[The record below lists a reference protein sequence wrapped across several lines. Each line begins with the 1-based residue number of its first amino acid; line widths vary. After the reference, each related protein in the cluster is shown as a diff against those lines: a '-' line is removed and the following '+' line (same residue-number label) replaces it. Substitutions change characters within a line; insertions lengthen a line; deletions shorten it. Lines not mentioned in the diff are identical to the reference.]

1 MMFYVLAFG
10 IAWSMWALAG
20 RFTDGATLTATGHLI
35 FLTGVFAPGISAV
48 SIAATKGGGADV
60 RALFRQI
67 ARFKVPAKYYA
78 FAAGYMAVVK
88 LTAAVLIR
96 VSSGAWPAFGTDPIA
111 LIIGALIVSTW
122 TQAGEELGWRALALP
137 RLAARMGMGPASIV
151 LGVIWALWHLP
162 LFYAPYSDTV
172 GQSFPLYLSQVT
184 ALSVA
189 MGWLYWR
196 TRGSLFLVML
206 LHAAVNNTANIVPSR
221 IAGATEAM
229 SFHASAVGWTTA
241 GILWAVAA
249 LLVYDMRGSAKPE
262 SQQLAWAPGRMSSS
276 RLQEPAL

>member
-1 MMFYVLAFG
+1 
-10 IAWSMWALAG
+10 
-20 RFTDGATLTATGHLI
+20 
-35 FLTGVFAPGISAV
+35 
-48 SIAATKGGGADV
+48 
-60 RALFRQI
+60 
-67 ARFKVPAKYYA
+67 
-78 FAAGYMAVVK
+78 
-88 LTAAVLIR
+88 
-96 VSSGAWPAFGTDPIA
+96 
-111 LIIGALIVSTW
+111 
-122 TQAGEELGWRALALP
+122 
-137 RLAARMGMGPASIV
+137 MGPASIV

-262 SQQLAWAPGRMSSS
+262 SQQLAWVPGRMSSS